1 MTNLLLDDIIIPHR
15 DRSVTMWDIIESRY
29 EMSETI
35 MTNYEQWLNM
45 AEMPENKRKIL
56 EATIRLYSKQGIS
69 NTSTSQIAKEAGFSK
84 ALIFKFFTNKHDLTM
99 NLLTPILDHILPA
112 FTSNFFEDLE
122 KKAEVKEI
130 IHYIVFNRYQFL
142 MENKEIVLIFL
153 SEILINEELQ
163 QDFFSYIDSN
173 NKNNW
178 TREHSLFSKIDEKI
192 TLTSLFSAIASQI
205 LMLFVQCLIFNKK
218 MTEQQQNQRLE
229 EIVDLIYNGVKNR
242 KE

>member
-1 MTNLLLDDIIIPHR
+1 
-15 DRSVTMWDIIESRY
+15 
-29 EMSETI
+29 
-35 MTNYEQWLNM
+35 
-45 AEMPENKRKIL
+45 
-56 EATIRLYSKQGIS
+56 
-69 NTSTSQIAKEAGFSK
+69 
-84 ALIFKFFTNKHDLTM
+84 M

-112 FTSNFFEDLE
+112 FTSDFLKIL

-178 TREHSLFSKIDEKI
+178 TREHSLF
-192 TLTSLFSAIASQI
+192 
-205 LMLFVQCLIFNKK
+205 
-218 MTEQQQNQRLE
+218 
-229 EIVDLIYNGVKNR
+229 R
-242 KE
+242 K

>member
-112 FTSNFFEDLE
+112 FTSDFLKIL
-122 KKAEVKEI
+122 KKK
-130 IHYIVFNRYQFL
+130 Q
-142 MENKEIVLIFL
+142 K
-153 SEILINEELQ
+153 
-163 QDFFSYIDSN
+163 
-173 NKNNW
+173 
-178 TREHSLFSKIDEKI
+178 
-192 TLTSLFSAIASQI
+192 
-205 LMLFVQCLIFNKK
+205 
-218 MTEQQQNQRLE
+218 
-229 EIVDLIYNGVKNR
+229 
-242 KE
+242 